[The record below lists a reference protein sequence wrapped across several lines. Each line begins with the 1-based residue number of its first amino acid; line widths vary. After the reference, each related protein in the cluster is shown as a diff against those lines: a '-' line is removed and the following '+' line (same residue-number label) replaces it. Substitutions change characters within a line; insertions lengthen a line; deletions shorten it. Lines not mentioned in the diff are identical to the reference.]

1 MGTIIG
7 VAVSAAVTGYLWY
20 RYFAGKE
27 RALLYRLEQMLA
39 DAQKGS
45 FCIRDIC
52 ETELSAMENGFQHFL
67 EDRCRAE
74 EVQKQQKNLVQELIS
89 DIAHQT
95 LTPVSNLKIYS
106 ELLKEADT
114 GHAQLVDTIVQ
125 QTDQLDFL
133 IQSLVKLSRMEQGMI
148 RVYPVLSSVAELLDG
163 IRRDYGP
170 KAEAKGIC
178 LNVARTTVQAVFD
191 QKWTAEA
198 VGNLVD
204 NAVKYTGEGGQVEIR
219 VEPYS
224 FFVRMDVRDNG
235 MGISEGEIPKI
246 FGRFYRSM
254 DARDYPGA
262 GIGLFLAREMIQA
275 QKGYIRVTSRYGK
288 GSVFSVFLPAPPI
301 VSKS

>member
-1 MGTIIG
+1 MGYIICA
-7 VAVSAAVTGYLWY
+7 AVSVAVTGYLWH

-27 RALLYRLEQMLA
+27 KALLHRLEQMLA

-45 FCIRDIC
+45 FCIREIS
-52 ETELSAMENGFQHFL
+52 ETELSATENEFQHFL
-67 EDRCRAE
+67 EDRCRSE
-74 EVQKQQKNLVQELIS
+74 EVQRQQKNLVQELIS

-114 GHAQLVDTIVQ
+114 GHAQLVDTMVQ
-125 QTDQLDFL
+125 QTEQLDFL

-148 RVYPVLSSVAELLDG
+148 RVHPVLSSVAELLDG
-163 IRRDYGP
+163 IKRDYGP

-178 LNVARTTVQAVFD
+178 LTVAQTAAQAVFD

-204 NAVKYTGEGGQVEIR
+204 NAVKYTGEGGQVQIR

-224 FFVRMDVRDNG
+224 FFVRMDVQDNG
-235 MGISEGEIPKI
+235 IGISEEEIPRI

-254 DARDYPGA
+254 DAWDYPGA

-275 QKGYIRVTSRYGK
+275 QKGYIRVKSRYGK
-288 GSVFSVFLPAPPI
+288 GSVFSVFLPAPSI